1 MRTGGA
7 GGRRVTTGTAT
18 GLELEL
24 ELELELVVGRLLAM
38 GTYGLG
44 LTSRSRSTFSTGMGD
59 PTIWPYLDDLVGW
72 KTSSPPSW
80 RVAPMTEP
88 FPAGVG
94 LGG

>member
-1 MRTGGA
+1 MTE
-7 GGRRVTTGTAT
+7 GTAT
-18 GLELEL
+18 GLELGL
-24 ELELELVVGRLLAM
+24 VLGLELVVGRLLAM

-44 LTSRSRSTFSTGMGD
+44 WTSRSISTFSTGMGD
-59 PTIWPYLDDLVGW
+59 PTICPYLEDLVGW

>member
-1 MRTGGA
+1 MRTWGA
-7 GGRRVTTGTAT
+7 GGSRVTVGTTT

-24 ELELELVVGRLLAM
+24 ELEPELVGRLLAM

-44 LTSRSRSTFSTGMGD
+44 LTSLSMSTFSTGMGE
-59 PTIWPYLDDLVGW
+59 PTICPYLEDLVGW

-80 RVAPMTEP
+80 RVAPITEP

>member
-7 GGRRVTTGTAT
+7 GGSRVTVGTTT

-24 ELELELVVGRLLAM
+24 VGRLLAM